1 MKKYPIKLRFD
12 ITVNIFFFLYT
23 GSNSSESLWD
33 EHIQM
38 LNEFNQSR
46 QDFENDDQPD
56 ELHSFL
62 RSGLANIERDPI
74 KLGIEMAPTY
84 LRLSKVA
91 LKYLCVTATSVP
103 SERLFSKTRNT
114 LTEKRNRLKGQQL
127 SEQLF
132 LNSVDRSYW

>member
-1 MKKYPIKLRFD
+1 
-12 ITVNIFFFLYT
+12 
-23 GSNSSESLWD
+23 
-33 EHIQM
+33 M
-38 LNEFNQSR
+38 LNEFNQNR
-46 QDFENDDQPD
+46 QDLENDQPD

-62 RSGLANIERDPI
+62 RSGLANIERDSI
-74 KLGIEMAPTY
+74 KLWIEMAPTY
-84 LRLSKVA
+84 PRLSKVA

-103 SERLFSKTRNT
+103 SERLFSKAGNT